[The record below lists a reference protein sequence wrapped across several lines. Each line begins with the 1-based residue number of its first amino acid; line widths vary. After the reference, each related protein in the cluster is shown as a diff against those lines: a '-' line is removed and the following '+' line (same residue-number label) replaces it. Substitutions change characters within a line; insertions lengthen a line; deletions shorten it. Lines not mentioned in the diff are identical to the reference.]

1 MVHQA
6 PYSIIPK
13 HLKKSSEKNNLLSC
27 NAQFYHFYDF
37 IYLLPENGYR
47 YLHNP
52 YSFEKHLLLSKK
64 WRIKRHIPLI
74 LSISKNPMKKITY
87 YHVMLN
93 FSIFMTL
100 SIYCEKTV
108 GDTKLK
114 FSGHKFRP
122 IVNTR

>member
-1 MVHQA
+1 MQN
-6 PYSIIPK
+6 
-13 HLKKSSEKNNLLSC
+13 EKNCVFDRVMSTRRRARVRYGHL
-27 NAQFYHFYDF
+27 HFV
-37 IYLLPENGYR
+37 LQLQNGYR

-108 GDTKLK
+108 GDRKLK
-114 FSGHKFRP
+114 FLGHKVRS